1 MSITENVRAARRKIN
16 AAAESAGRSGSEVR
30 LLAAT
35 KMNGSEA
42 VQEAIRAGVDICAE
56 NRVQEFLSKNAV
68 NAYGSCC
75 VHFIGH
81 LQKNKVKYLVG
92 AVELIHS
99 VDSPELMDA
108 ISRRAL
114 SLGTVQDVL
123 LEVNIGGEASKSG
136 VSPDGLEALLAHAAL
151 CPGLRVR
158 GLMTIPPAVSTG
170 EENRWYFRQM
180 YELFVDIRRKTYDNV
195 TMAELSMGM
204 SGDYEEA
211 VRCGATIVRLGTAL
225 FGPRNYDLQEAPPHG
240 TIG

>member
-1 MSITENVRAARRKIN
+1 MSITENVRMARQKIN

-35 KMNGSEA
+35 KMNGPEA

-68 NAYGSCC
+68 NAYAPCC

-108 ISRRAL
+108 ISRRAV
-114 SLGTVQDVL
+114 SLGIVQDVL

-151 CPGLRVR
+151 CPGLRVS
-158 GLMTIPPAVSTG
+158 AG
-170 EENRWYFRQM
+170 EENRWYFRRM
-180 YELFVDIRRKTYDNV
+180 YKLFVDIRRKTYDNV

-225 FGPRNYDLQEAPPHG
+225 FGPRNYDLQEAPPYG

>member
-1 MSITENVRAARRKIN
+1 MSITENVRMARQKIN

-35 KMNGSEA
+35 KMNGPEA

-68 NAYGSCC
+68 NAYAPCC

-108 ISRRAL
+108 IDR
-114 SLGTVQDVL
+114 
-123 LEVNIGGEASKSG
+123 KS
-136 VSPDGLEALLAHAAL
+136 V
-151 CPGLRVR
+151 V
-158 GLMTIPPAVSTG
+158 
-170 EENRWYFRQM
+170 
-180 YELFVDIRRKTYDNV
+180 
-195 TMAELSMGM
+195 
-204 SGDYEEA
+204 
-211 VRCGATIVRLGTAL
+211 
-225 FGPRNYDLQEAPPHG
+225 
-240 TIG
+240 

>member
-35 KMNGSEA
+35 KMNGPEA

-68 NAYGSCC
+68 NAYGPCC

-158 GLMTIPPAVSTG
+158 GLMTIPPAVSAR